1 MIKAV
6 LFDLG
11 KTLCVQDVKS
21 MIFKKAIVKE
31 VSDFLQEQGYKVSPL
46 KFSLASFLVYQRLRT
61 QAKKTGR
68 ESKAAELIGIVL
80 ADLGIP
86 RPDLAGQVVDVFYE
100 MILPMITP
108 FPGVP
113 DTLAA
118 LKKAGYKIGLVSN
131 GIYSTEF
138 VRAVLRQMEVLDYF
152 DTVIVSSD
160 FGLRKPR
167 PEIFLA
173 ACRVLA
179 AAPEETA
186 FIGDSV
192 KKDILG
198 AKQVGMLAILFDPKN
213 AKKRASLADHAIREI
228 SEVEKLL
235 PACLAG

>member
-1 MIKAV
+1 MIRAV

-31 VSDFLQEQGYKVSPL
+31 VSDFLREQGYKISPF
-46 KFSLASFLVYQRLRT
+46 KFSLASFLVYQRQRT

-68 ESKAAELIGIVL
+68 ETKAVELIRLVL
-80 ADLGIP
+80 ADLEIP
-86 RPDLAGQVVDVFYE
+86 RPDLAEPVVNLFYE

-113 DTLAA
+113 GILDT

-138 VRAVLRQMEVLDYF
+138 VRAILQQMGISSYF
-152 DTVIVSSD
+152 DAVIVSSD

-173 ACRVLA
+173 ACQALA
-179 AAPEETA
+179 VTPEETA
-186 FIGDSV
+186 FVGDSL

-198 AKQVGMLAILFDPKN
+198 AKQVGMLAILFDPKSS
-213 AKKRASLADHAIREI
+213 KKRSSLADHTIKDI
-228 SEVEKLL
+228 LEVEKLL
-235 PACLAG
+235 PASLAG